1 MFIPFDGG
9 VGPMVGIL
17 NTPYS
22 DTQNFNKKKEP
33 PAIKKKVYQS
43 QINLKT
49 SQSEWL
55 LVCRPIQ
62 KIKESQDTQSPT
74 AQPRVKPE
82 AVALLK

>member
-1 MFIPFDGG
+1 VFIPFDGG

-49 SQSEWL
+49 SQSE
-55 LVCRPIQ
+55 
-62 KIKESQDTQSPT
+62 
-74 AQPRVKPE
+74 
-82 AVALLK
+82 